1 MLKSTFPII
10 VGLGLFLKDC
20 ERLKDVVLSSEII
33 KKKVMRFT
41 AVSKKDMNTVWDLE
55 KRQGWDFFFFL
66 WSVEMLRNS
75 PI

>member
-41 AVSKKDMNTVWDLE
+41 AVSKKEMNTVWDLE
-55 KRQGWDFFFFL
+55 KRQGWIFFFFSL
-66 WSVEMLRNS
+66 VC
-75 PI
+75 